1 MAFLEEAKKYLLRGW
16 SVIPLEAKGK
26 KPLISW
32 KEYQERQAT
41 VNEVESWFKWENN
54 LGIVTGK
61 ISGITVIDCDSPAAI
76 DLASK
81 KGLPT
86 CPTVKTGKGYH
97 FYYAYEPGVGN
108 FQKRDDLPG
117 IDLRG
122 DGGFVVAPPSIHPSG
137 AVYYWEG
144 ETRDLPPLPKWI
156 LRDGERKS
164 SPGTFTDYFQ
174 GAQLGS
180 RNDTLARMTGFL
192 AKNIPYQDAL
202 EFALVWNTKNNPPLP
217 HDEIERTV
225 LSIYRLEGIARAKKA
240 EEPAAPA
247 APVVPELE
255 EEEKTQEVFE
265 IGDIWPKVESL
276 YKNGVPLGESPGW
289 KTLKPY
295 YTVRK
300 GEWTL
305 ITGIPGHGKTEFLD
319 ALMINLAMHSRWK
332 FGVFSAEN
340 RPLERHAVGLIE
352 KFIGKPFSKGPTER
366 VGELALNA
374 AKEYFSGIFYFI
386 DPPEKRLSVDGILDI
401 GVKLIKEKGIDCMV
415 IDPWNEMDHSRPS
428 SLSETEYIS
437 VSLTKIRRVARQ
449 LKIHVFL
456 VAHPQK
462 LQKDKNGKYP
472 VPTPYDVSGSAHW
485 RNKAD
490 NCLAVWRD
498 VADEKNSLVQ
508 IHVQKIR
515 FKEIGKVGVVDL
527 VYDRVTGRYADKPW
541 DQGL

>member
-16 SVIPLEAKGK
+16 SVVPLEAKGK

-41 VNEVESWFKWENN
+41 VNEIESWFKWENN
-54 LGIVTGK
+54 IGIVTGK

-137 AVYYWEG
+137 AVYSWEG

-240 EEPAAPA
+240 EEPAAPTA
-247 APVVPELE
+247 GPVIEDE
-255 EEEKTQEVFE
+255 EENAKEVLE
-265 IGDIWPKVESL
+265 IDDLSDGIDSMYEEGLP
-276 YKNGVPLGESPGW
+276 PGESTGW
-289 KTLKPY
+289 KTLDPH
-295 YTVRK
+295 YTVHP
-300 GEWTL
+300 GQIT
-305 ITGIPGHGKTEFLD
+305 IVTGIPGHGKSEFID
-319 ALMINLAMHSRWK
+319 ALMVNLVTAKQWK
-332 FGVFSAEN
+332 FAIFSAESK
-340 RPLERHAVGLIE
+340 PDRHSVGLIE
-352 KFIGKPFSKGPTER
+352 KFVGMPFGKGPSQRMDKLR
-366 VGELALNA
+366 VEAG
-374 AKEYFSGIFYFI
+374 KEFLRGRFFFLEPS
-386 DPPEKRLSVDGILDI
+386 EKHTTLDWIIEQAGIL
-401 GVKLIKEKGIDCMV
+401 VAQKGINGLL
-415 IDPWNEMDHSRPS
+415 IDPWNELEHKRSNGV
-428 SLSETEYIS
+428 SETEYIS
-437 VSLTKIRRVARQ
+437 QSLSKLRRFRRRTNV
-449 LKIHVFL
+449 HVFL

-462 LQKDKNGKYP
+462 LNRDSKGNYP
-472 VPTPYDVSGSAHW
+472 VPTLYDISGSAHW

-490 NCLAVWRD
+490 SGVCVWRD
-498 VADEKNSLVQ
+498 VAQERSTQ
-508 IHVQKIR
+508 ITKIYIQKIKT
-515 FKEIGKVGVVDL
+515 KETGKVGVVDL
-527 VYDRVTGRYADKPW
+527 IYDRVTGRYSDKPW
-541 DQGL
+541 DHGL

>member
-1 MAFLEEAKKYLLRGW
+1 MNFLEEAKKYLLRGW
-16 SVIPLEAKGK
+16 SVVPLEAKGK

-41 VNEVESWFKWENN
+41 VNEVESWFRWENN

-81 KGLPT
+81 NGLPT

-137 AVYYWEG
+137 AVYSWEG
-144 ETRDLPPLPKWI
+144 ETRELPPLPKWI

-174 GAQLGS
+174 GASLGS

-202 EFALVWNTKNNPPLP
+202 EFALVWNTKNSPPLP

-240 EEPAAPA
+240 EEPAAP
-247 APVVPELE
+247 VVPELE
-255 EEEKTQEVFE
+255 EEEKAQEVFE
-265 IGDIWPKVESL
+265 IGDIWPKVENL

-319 ALMINLAMHSRWK
+319 ALMINLAMHSKWK

-401 GVKLIKEKGIDCMV
+401 GIKLIKEKGIDCMV

-428 SLSETEYIS
+428 SFSETEYIS

-498 VADEKNSLVQ
+498 VADEKNSMVQ

-527 VYDRVTGRYADKPW
+527 IYDRVTGRYSDKPW
-541 DQGL
+541 DYGL

>member
-1 MAFLEEAKKYLLRGW
+1 MFLEEAKKYLIRGW

-32 KEYQERQAT
+32 KEYQGRQAT
-41 VNEVESWFKWENN
+41 LSEVESWSKPENN
-54 LGIVTGK
+54 IGIVTGK
-61 ISGITVIDCDSPAAI
+61 ISGITVIDCDSLAAI

-137 AVYYWEG
+137 AAYSWEG
-144 ETRDLPPLPKWI
+144 EMRGLPPLPKWI
-156 LRDGERKS
+156 LRDERKV
-164 SPGTFTDYFQ
+164 SPGAFTDYFQ
-174 GAQLGS
+174 GVSLGS

-202 EFALVWNTKNNPPLP
+202 EFAFTWNTRNNPPLS
-217 HDEIERTV
+217 HDEIQRTV
-225 LSIYRLEGIARAKKA
+225 LSIYRLEGLSRAKK
-240 EEPAAPA
+240 
-247 APVVPELE
+247 E
-255 EEEKTQEVFE
+255 EEEVASAPAIIEEGAPAQEVFG
-265 IGDIWPKVESL
+265 ISDIWDRVEGL
-276 YKNGVPLGESPGW
+276 YENGVPSGESPGW
-289 KTLKPY
+289 STLKPH
-295 YTVRK
+295 YTIRK

-305 ITGIPGHGKTEFLD
+305 IVGIPGHGKTEFLD
-319 ALMINLAMHSRWK
+319 AMMINLAIHSKWK

-352 KFIGKPFSKGPTER
+352 KFVGKPFSRGPTER
-366 VGELALNA
+366 IDKFALNA
-374 AKEYFSGIFYFI
+374 AKEYFDGVFYFM

-401 GVKLIKEKGIDCMV
+401 GVKLVKEKGVDCLV

-428 SLSETEYIS
+428 GLSETEYIS
-437 VSLTKIRRVARQ
+437 VSLTKVRRVARS

-472 VPTPYDVSGSAHW
+472 VPTPYDASGSAHW

-498 VADEKNSLVQ
+498 VANEKSPLVQ

-515 FKEIGKVGVVDL
+515 FREIGRVGVVDL
-527 VYDRVTGRYADKPW
+527 IYDRVTGRYSDKT
-541 DQGL
+541 